1 VPNIQLTQREHE
13 VLRLVK
19 RGLTND
25 EIAARLDI
33 SRRTVESHLRTLYH
47 KTGVARRG
55 QLMVLSNV
63 GDEHGYERGRERRDE
78 RGHEHQRGRDGAEL
92 RGRTGAGPD
101 SDGRVRFYD
110 AALRALTDRQ
120 FPLFEERVELT
131 VTIGDRDEQDT
142 VVERRWTAPKP
153 YVVYRILRPIVPWTE
168 GPPVGPDELAV
179 ACDMH
184 GQDIQVEVLAVQD
197 VDGRPVVI
205 ALFQPGLQAETEW
218 VLRYR
223 SPGLW
228 APLRESGEDTLTW
241 ATATFD
247 KRHQPTINA
256 LTLKVIFPSSWTGE
270 RVAEQNDLGDV
281 EAERLPTGQRQ
292 LTWRHRSPVA
302 PAYNWVLRGRKE
314 A

>member
-1 VPNIQLTQREHE
+1 VPNVQLTLREHE
-13 VLRLVK
+13 VLRLVR
-19 RGLTND
+19 RGLTNE
-25 EIAARLDI
+25 EIACRLGI
-33 SRRTVESHLRTLYH
+33 SRRTVEAHLRTLYH
-47 KTGVARRG
+47 KTGAARRG
-55 QLMVLSNV
+55 QLMVLEHV
-63 GDEHGYERGRERRDE
+63 GDDGGDERQPRRDGVE
-78 RGHEHQRGRDGAEL
+78 PRDRAGADP
-92 RGRTGAGPD
+92 G
-101 SDGRVRFYD
+101 SDGLRVRFYD

-131 VTIGDRDEQDT
+131 VTVGDRDEQDT
-142 VVERRWTAPKP
+142 VVERRWTVPKP

-168 GPPVGPDELAV
+168 APSVGPDDIAV

-197 VDGRPVVI
+197 IDACPVVI
-205 ALFQPGLQAETEW
+205 ALFQPGLQTETEW

-228 APLRESGEDTLTW
+228 APLREAGEDTLTW

-247 KRHQPTINA
+247 KRHKPTINE

-270 RVAEQNDLGDV
+270 RIAEQNDLGDI

-292 LTWRHRSPVA
+292 LTWRHQSPIA

-314 A
+314 P